1 MEDKTT
7 KIIEMRKNGKT
18 YTTIQKALKV
28 SSKKVSKLCKGL
40 SGKNK
45 TGNTINNSSQAETAI
60 PKENVSKPVKAV
72 SDNEAAYKLKIL
84 EQKHEKWVIRFEY
97 KENEKI
103 RNFENMKQLL
113 LEAQSEITEKDEI
126 ISKQAQ
132 NIEVLNFKILI
143 TEDKFKDTERSC
155 ERLNDD
161 IRILKADLKESEKNS
176 DKWEKQCDELTDKLE
191 RTEYKFEDYKKTHQ

>member
-1 MEDKTT
+1 MEDKNS

-45 TGNTINNSSQAETAI
+45 TGNTINNNGQMETAI
-60 PKENVSKPVKAV
+60 PKEIINKPVKVV
-72 SDNEAAYKLKIL
+72 SDNEAAYKLKLL
-84 EQKHEKWVIRFEY
+84 EQKHEKWVIRFES

-103 RNFENMKQLL
+103 RNFENVKQLL

-132 NIEVLNFKILI
+132 KIEVLDFKILI
-143 TEDKFKDTERSC
+143 TDDKFKDSERSC

-161 IRILKADLKESEKNS
+161 LRTAKADLKESEKECKEIT
-176 DKWEKQCDELTDKLE
+176 DQLEKME
-191 RTEYKFEDYKKTHQ
+191 REFERYKNTHH